1 MVEMGA
7 SPEVAEPGMADDDI
21 AMLAEGVVAGRE
33 WARSAVQ
40 RTLAWV
46 EENPGMA
53 VICAVGAGFVI
64 GKILLRRS
72 RTALE
77 DLVDD

>member
-1 MVEMGA
+1 MVEIGG
-7 SPEVAEPGMADDDI
+7 SPEVAEPGVADDDI

-53 VICAVGAGFVI
+53 LLCAVGAGFVM
-64 GKILLRRS
+64 GKILLHKQ
-72 RTALE
+72 RTLE